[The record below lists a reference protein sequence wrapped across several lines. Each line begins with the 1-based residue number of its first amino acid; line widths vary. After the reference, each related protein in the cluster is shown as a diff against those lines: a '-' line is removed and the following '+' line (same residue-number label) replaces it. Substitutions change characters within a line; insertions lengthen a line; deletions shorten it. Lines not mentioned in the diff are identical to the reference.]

1 LDDLE
6 GFRPAVEAGDAR
18 IAQVPQGPFQAVKEV
33 MKIFPFG
40 SHVPASGS
48 SARAGFQIPDSR
60 FKMMAGN
67 QSFAEKSMKSQQ
79 VPGGSYR
86 LCRSILTLKNDWIPA
101 FAGMTKRGYPDFY

>member
-1 LDDLE
+1 
-6 GFRPAVEAGDAR
+6 
-18 IAQVPQGPFQAVKEV
+18 
-33 MKIFPFG
+33 
-40 SHVPASGS
+40 
-48 SARAGFQIPDSR
+48 
-60 FKMMAGN
+60 MMAGN